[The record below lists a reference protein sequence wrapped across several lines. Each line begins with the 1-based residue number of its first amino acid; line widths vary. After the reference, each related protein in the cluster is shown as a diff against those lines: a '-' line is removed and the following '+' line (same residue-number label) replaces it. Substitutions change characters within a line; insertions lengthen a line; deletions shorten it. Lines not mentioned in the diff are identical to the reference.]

1 MSRALQKPEVLV
13 VEDTEENIDILI
25 DILSDD
31 YSVSVAIDGKTA
43 LESVTEINPDLI
55 LLDVMMPGINGYQVC
70 EKLKEDPVTQHIP
83 IIFLTALS
91 SDVDE
96 SKGLGLGAVDYITK
110 PFNPALLKS
119 RVKNHLELKQYQNVL
134 EDMVSEKTKALV
146 LTQEATIQS
155 MAILAEYRDPDTGG
169 HIQRTKNYVRLVAG
183 YLHANEIPN
192 YYVSKEDVQA
202 MAQMAP
208 LHDIGKVGIPDNI
221 LLKPGKLTDEEFEIM
236 KMHSCYGGDAIARV
250 QSLLGES
257 SFLDIAHD
265 IARSH
270 HEKWDGSGYPDKLS
284 GHNIPLSA
292 RIMALAD
299 LYDALSTKRP
309 YKEPMT
315 HEEASGIIIRSKGSH
330 VDPTLCAVF
339 EEHNADFL
347 DIRQSYQ

>member
-1 MSRALQKPEVLV
+1 MSQKKPEVLI

-31 YSVSVAIDGKTA
+31 YNLSVAIDGTTA
-43 LESVTEINPDLI
+43 LESVYDINPDLI
-55 LLDVMMPGINGYQVC
+55 LLDVMMPGISGYEVC
-70 EKLKEDPVTQHIP
+70 KKLKEDPVTQHIP

-91 SDVDE
+91 RDVDE

-134 EDMVSEKTKALV
+134 EEMVAQKTHALV

-169 HIQRTKNYVRLVAG
+169 HIQRTKNYVKLVAE
-183 YLHANEIPN
+183 YLHNNPLPN
-192 YYVSKEDVQA
+192 YNILKEDVLL

-221 LLKPGKLTDEEFEIM
+221 LLKPGKLTAEEFEIM
-236 KMHSCYGGDAIARV
+236 KMHSQYGGDAIARV
-250 QSLLGES
+250 QNLLGES
-257 SFLDIAHD
+257 SFLEIAHD
-265 IARSH
+265 IAKHH
-270 HEKWDGSGYPDKLS
+270 HERWDGTGYPDKLS
-284 GHNIPLSA
+284 GHDIPLAA

-299 LYDALSTKRP
+299 LYDALATKRP
-309 YKEPMT
+309 YKEPMS
-315 HEEASGIIIRSKGSH
+315 HEETSAIIMKSGGTHI
-330 VDPTLCAVF
+330 DPTLYRIF
-339 EEHNADFL
+339 EEQNLNFL
-347 DIRQSYQ
+347 EIRQNYL